1 MITAQQAM
9 PEFLSATELHGLTG
23 YARPGQQAQWL
34 KEQGIPHKVD
44 GRRVIVSRVHSR
56 QWLEGRAVVISEGI
70 NFGAVK

>member
-1 MITAQQAM
+1 MNDTP
-9 PEFLSATELHGLTG
+9 PEFLSTGELHGLTG

-34 KEQGIPHKVD
+34 KEQGIPHRVD

-56 QWLEGRAVVISEGI
+56 AWLEGRHTVTSAGI